1 MTARALLAGV
11 MLISAGAA
19 AADALDECYRALPS
33 GAPRAALT
41 PCLDAARKQATDRM
55 LEAFLAVQMSMQQL
69 DAATGRSISVDAL
82 KQSQREFERYLRA
95 QCNLVQHAYASGTG
109 AGQAGLGC
117 EVDQLRARAAAL
129 EALKPATPAP
139 AKK

>member
-1 MTARALLAGV
+1 MKARALLASV
-11 MLISAGAA
+11 MLVSAATA
-19 AADALDECYRALPS
+19 AADALDECYRAVPS
-33 GAPRAALT
+33 TAPRTAVT

-55 LEAFLAVQMSMQQL
+55 LDAFLILQKSLQEL
-69 DAATGRSISVDAL
+69 DTATGRPVGIDAL

-95 QCNLVQHAYASGTG
+95 QCNLVQVAYASGTG

-117 EVDQLRARAAAL
+117 EVDQLRARAVAL
-129 EALKPATPAP
+129 EVLKPATLAP

>member
-1 MTARALLAGV
+1 MKLHVGLACILLA
-11 MLISAGAA
+11 ITGAA
-19 AADALDECYRALPS
+19 AAQALDECYRAAPP

-55 LEAFLAVQMSMQQL
+55 LEAFLAAQKSMQQL
-69 DAATGRSISVDAL
+69 DAATGRSLGVDAL

-95 QCNLVQHAYASGTG
+95 QCNLVQVAYASGTG

-129 EALKPATPAP
+129 EVLKPAAQAP